1 VIRTTTSLV
10 AVALL
15 AAPLQHPP
23 AAAASPP
30 GGRPATPALLRAE
43 VAEGRLGRAQ
53 ADLYL
58 LYALGSDRR
67 LPARFRSPAP
77 WDGTLPLL
85 HVRRRIA
92 AMAPGPTRARLR
104 RELEAQALTC
114 DGEVGGANV
123 RNTVHFH
130 IEYQDGTIEG
140 GLTINDYATSLETTW
155 SREVTAF
162 GWAAPPLA
170 SARYLVVAADLG
182 RGLYGFVSSTG
193 NAINNPNTPWNEGDA
208 RYSCMALNRDF
219 SQFAPT
225 AAQDALDGTT
235 AHEFNHSIQFG
246 YGALNGMFPHDTYIE
261 GGATWMEDEVFDDS
275 NDNYNYLWPLF
286 HEGADSYPPD
296 DPYPY
301 WITFRGLTERFG
313 TETPGGGEQV
323 MEDFWELVSKNQANN
338 RTAINMALRNKG
350 TNLGVSLHAYAIA
363 VKFLHPCAGGYDY
376 PHCLEEAAGYEDAA
390 GVPGV
395 HRAIDTV
402 GETAAGTF
410 EPLALNWVRIPEDA
424 GAYGLTLTSSD
435 TGGRFRAS
443 AVCDTGTGFEISPFP
458 QKVQA
463 GQSTTLLDFDSD
475 GCLSA
480 VAVLTNEGAAGGARN
495 RDPYTLAT
503 AQEPPP
509 PSLQIANASV
519 TEGNAGSKAIAFT
532 VQLSSS
538 TSETITVDY
547 ATQTVAGGAK
557 ARLDFVPETG
567 TVAFS
572 PGDTA
577 ETLTIA
583 VLGDTIPEENERFRV
598 VLSSPSGATIS
609 DGSAVGAI
617 IDND

>member
-30 GGRPATPALLRAE
+30 RGRPATPALLRAE
-43 VAEGRLGRAQ
+43 VAEGRLRRGQ

-58 LYALGSDRR
+58 LYALGGDRR
-67 LPARFRSPAP
+67 LPARFHSDAP

-85 HVRRRIA
+85 DVRRRIG
-92 AMAPGPTRARLR
+92 AMDRGPARARLR
-104 RELEAQALTC
+104 QELETQALTC
-114 DGEVGGANV
+114 DGEVGGPD
-123 RNTVHFH
+123 VHPTPHFR
-130 IEYQDGTIEG
+130 IEHDEGTIEG
-140 GLTINDYATSLETTW
+140 GLTIDDYAVSLETTW
-155 SREVTAF
+155 DREVTEY

-170 SARYLVVAADLG
+170 SARYLVVVANLG
-182 RGLYGFVSSTG
+182 DGLYGFVSSTG
-193 NAINNPNTPWNEGDA
+193 NAQNNPNTPWNEGDA

-219 SQFAPT
+219 SQFPPSS
-225 AAQDALDGTT
+225 AQAALDGTT

-246 YGALNGMFPHDTYIE
+246 YGALNGTFPHDTYIE
-261 GGATWMEDEVFDDS
+261 GGATWMEDEVFDDA
-275 NDNYNYLWPLF
+275 NDNYNYLWPQF
-286 HEGADSYPPD
+286 DEGMDSYGAT
-296 DPYPY
+296 PYPT

-313 TETPGGGEQV
+313 TGTPGFGEQV
-323 MEDFWELVSKNQANN
+323 MEDFWELVSRNQANN

-350 TNLGVSLHAYAIA
+350 RSLSGSLHAYAIG
-363 VKFLHPCAGGYDY
+363 VKFLHPCGGGYAY
-376 PHCLEEAAGYEDAA
+376 PRCLEEAAGYEDAA
-390 GVPGV
+390 GLPTV
-395 HRAIDTV
+395 HRTIGTV
-402 GETAAGTF
+402 GESAAGAF
-410 EPLALNWVRIPEDA
+410 ERLALNWVRIPEDA
-424 GAYGLTLTSSD
+424 GAYGITLTNSD

-458 QKVQA
+458 QKVQG

-480 VAVLTNEGAAGGARN
+480 VAVLTNEGPTGAARN
-495 RDPYTLAT
+495 RDAYTLAT

-509 PSLQIANASV
+509 PSMRIANASV
-519 TEGNAGSKAIAFT
+519 TEGNAGSKAMAFP

-538 TSETITVDY
+538 TSETITVAY

-557 ARLDFVPETG
+557 ARLDFVPESG
-567 TVAFS
+567 TVVFS

-577 ETLTIA
+577 ETETIA
-583 VLGDTIPEENERFRV
+583 VLGDTIHEENERFKM
-598 VLSSPSGATIS
+598 VLSSPSGATIA
-609 DGSAVGAI
+609 DGSAAGVI